1 MIFRQYGMSF
11 QSVELNFDSKALN
24 EVGFRRN
31 HQRSIGVD
39 AFRSEHE
46 LVETREIVAEAEG
59 DVQDHTEQQLLDKLE
74 RAVDALSS
82 SLGEEEVLVIENEQ
96 GRDYPKTKQKT
107 SNVILDG
114 ENRLHF
120 FYTVAPP
127 LRIARYRHI
136 SR

>member
-1 MIFRQYGMSF
+1 MSF

>member
-1 MIFRQYGMSF
+1 MIFRQYGAFF

-31 HQRSIGVD
+31 HQMSIGVGS
-39 AFRSEHE
+39 FGSEYE
-46 LVETREIVAEAEG
+46 LVETNEIFAEAEG
-59 DVQDHTEQQLLDKLE
+59 DVQDQTEQQLLDKLE

-82 SLGEEEVLVIENEQ
+82 DLEEGEVLVIENEQ
-96 GRDYPKTKQKT
+96 GRDYPKTKQQT

-127 LRIARYRHI
+127 LRIARYRFVPQ
-136 SR
+136 

>member
-39 AFRSEHE
+39 AFRSEYE

-59 DVQDHTEQQLLDKLE
+59 DAQDHTEQQLLDKLE

>member
-82 SLGEEEVLVIENEQ
+82 SLGEGEVLVIENEQ

-120 FYTVAPP
+120 FYTVAPA

>member
-1 MIFRQYGMSF
+1 MVFRLYGTSF
-11 QSVELNFDSKALN
+11 HSVELNFDSKALN
-24 EVGFRRN
+24 EVGFRRD

-39 AFRSEHE
+39 VFRSEYE
-46 LVETREIVAEAEG
+46 LVETREIAAEAQG
-59 DVQDHTEQQLLDKLE
+59 DVQDQTEQQLLDKLE

-82 SLGEEEVLVIENEQ
+82 DLEKGEVLVIENEQ
-96 GRDYPKTKQKT
+96 GRDYPKTKQQT

-127 LRIARYRHI
+127 LRIARYRFVPQ
-136 SR
+136 

>member
-1 MIFRQYGMSF
+1 MVFRKYGTSF

>member
-1 MIFRQYGMSF
+1 MVFRQYGTSF
-11 QSVELNFDSKALN
+11 QSVELNFDSRALN

-31 HQRSIGVD
+31 HQRSIGPD
-39 AFRSEHE
+39 AFCSEYE
-46 LVETREIVAEAEG
+46 LIETLEIVAEAQG
-59 DVQDHTEQQLLDKLE
+59 DVQDQTEQQLLDKLE

-82 SLGEEEVLVIENEQ
+82 DLEKGEVLVIENEQ
-96 GRDYPKTKQKT
+96 GRDYPKTKQQT

-127 LRIARYRHI
+127 LRIARYRFAPQ
-136 SR
+136 